1 MLTGA
6 DLAILKLI
14 KEGQVVRLKW
24 LIQTLHEFRFICFN
38 FGQYFLNISFNS
50 KQISSNSLNLWLRL
64 CSSSSFFLSWTTTFT
79 INHIFKAP
87 HKFTHQLLQQNFSQ
101 FISSRTNRRIFLIY
115 FVSITYCC
123 WWLLYIHTGFRTQ
136 LVSSSALT
144 HNNVIVVWT
153 DIGRLITIVSLRIS
167 FYRLWTRSILI
178 ITIVWSTTINRLV
191 TSWTLQTHWPS

>member
-1 MLTGA
+1 MFLVYKIYKKETLT
-6 DLAILKLI
+6 
-14 KEGQVVRLKW
+14 
-24 LIQTLHEFRFICFN
+24 FN

-64 CSSSSFFLSWTTTFT
+64 CSSSFFLSWTTTFT

-101 FISSRTNRRIFLIY
+101 FISSGTNRRIFLIY

-123 WWLLYIHTGFRTQ
+123 WWLLYIHTRFRTQ

-167 FYRLWTRSILI
+167 F
-178 ITIVWSTTINRLV
+178 
-191 TSWTLQTHWPS
+191 